1 MTKQKR
7 KIFVINYGRHVGKN
21 FVIFAKN
28 LIFQISLSMKAVF
41 TRSRNVFLNQFS
53 IPDNGN

>member
-7 KIFVINYGRHVGKN
+7 KIFVINCGRHVGKN

-28 LIFQISLSMKAVF
+28 LIFQISLSMEAVF
-41 TRSRNVFLNQFS
+41 TCSRNQFS